1 MLKLQDLTFA
11 IDGKPLLEAASAV
24 IPAGHK
30 VGIVGRNGTGKTTLF
45 RLIRNEWALD
55 SGSIEY
61 PAYYRVGGVEQEA
74 PANNVSLLDTV
85 LAADIE
91 YHSLRSEAETATDPM
106 RIAEI
111 HTRLSDINA
120 HSAEARAATIL
131 SGLGFDSRA
140 QARPCSEFS
149 GGWRMR
155 VALGAVLF
163 AQPDL
168 LLLDEPTNYLDL
180 EGAVWL
186 ESFLA
191 RYSHTVLVISHDRG
205 LLNRSVTGIL
215 HLNDLKLRY
224 QTGGYDQFD
233 AERRLRLEQQMATK
247 KKQDAQRAHIQSFV
261 DRFRYK
267 ASKAR
272 QAQSRLKQLEKMQP
286 IAALSES
293 AVASFQF
300 PSPDPLPPPLMVIEK
315 AAVGYDNNPVLR
327 NIDLRLD
334 LDDRIAL
341 LGTNGEGKSTLSKL
355 IADRLAPMEGEI
367 RKSGKLRI
375 GFFAQ
380 HQLDELVPGDTPFQ
394 HMARLRPDELPTKLR
409 ARLGAAGIGADI
421 VENPVERLSG
431 GQKAR
436 LLMAMAAIDAPHI
449 LILDEP
455 TNHLDIESRE
465 ALIHALNDYQGAV
478 ILVSHDPHLVE
489 TIADQLWIVR
499 DGAVRPFDGDMND
512 YRKQLLQARAGKG
525 RTAASG
531 DQDSGPATNDP
542 AANNPTSGDLAANS
556 PAANNPARAL
566 SGKERRA
573 STAGLRSAITK
584 NEKELAKLNQQK
596 EALEKDM
603 ATPGFFD
610 SSNSVQSAEAGRQL
624 AALNTAIEAA
634 EEAWVTLQEDLDA
647 ALAE

>member
-531 DQDSGPATNDP
+531 DQDNGPATSDP

>member
-1 MLKLQDLTFA
+1 M
-11 IDGKPLLEAASAV
+11 
-24 IPAGHK
+24 
-30 VGIVGRNGTGKTTLF
+30 
-45 RLIRNEWALD
+45 
-55 SGSIEY
+55 
-61 PAYYRVGGVEQEA
+61 
-74 PANNVSLLDTV
+74 
-85 LAADIE
+85 
-91 YHSLRSEAETATDPM
+91 
-106 RIAEI
+106 
-111 HTRLSDINA
+111 
-120 HSAEARAATIL
+120 
-131 SGLGFDSRA
+131 
-140 QARPCSEFS
+140 
-149 GGWRMR
+149 
-155 VALGAVLF
+155 ALGAVLF

-512 YRKQLLQARAGKG
+512 YRKQLLQARTGKG

-531 DQDSGPATNDP
+531 DQDSGPATSDP

>member
-1 MLKLQDLTFA
+1 MLKMRDITFA
-11 IDGKPLLEAASAV
+11 IDGKPLFEAASAV
-24 IPAGHK
+24 IPTGHK

-45 RLIRNEWALD
+45 RLIRNEWSLD

-61 PAYYRVGGVEQEA
+61 PAHYRVGGVEQEA
-74 PANNVSLLDTV
+74 PANDISLLDTV
-85 LAADIE
+85 LAANAE
-91 YHSLRSEAETATDPM
+91 YKSLIAESETATDPM

-111 HTRLSDINA
+111 HARLSDIGA
-120 HSAEARAATIL
+120 HSAESRAATIL
-131 SGLGFDSRA
+131 AGLGFDNEA
-140 QARPCSEFS
+140 QMRPCAEFS

-163 AQPDL
+163 SQPDL

-186 ESFLA
+186 ENFLA
-191 RYSHTVLVISHDRG
+191 RYGQTVLVISHDRG

-215 HLNDLKLRY
+215 HVNDLKLRY

-233 AERRLRLEQQMATK
+233 YERRLRLEQQMATK
-247 KKQDAQRAHIQSFV
+247 KKQDEQRAHIQSFV

-272 QAQSRLKQLEKMQP
+272 QAQSRIKQLEKMQP

-293 AVASFQF
+293 DVAGFSF
-300 PSPDPLPPPLMVIEK
+300 PSPNPLPPPLMVIEK
-315 AAVGYDNNPVLR
+315 AAVGYDGCPVLR

-334 LDDRIAL
+334 FDDRIAL

-355 IADRLAPMEGEI
+355 IANRLTPIEGEI

-380 HQLDELVPGDTPFQ
+380 HQLDELVPGETPLQ

-409 ARLGAAGIGADI
+409 TRLSAAGIGPDI
-421 VENPVERLSG
+421 VENAVEKLSG

-436 LLMAMAAIDAPHI
+436 LLMALAAIDAPHI

-465 ALIHALNDYQGAV
+465 ALIHAINAYQGAV

-499 DGAVRPFDGDMND
+499 NGAVQPFDGDMDD
-512 YRKQLLQARAGKG
+512 YRKQLLQKRPGKG
-525 RTAASG
+525 QTPLTGHQPSGTASA
-531 DQDSGPATNDP
+531 DP
-542 AANNPTSGDLAANS
+542 LAQ
-556 PAANNPARAL
+556 PARAL
-566 SGKERRA
+566 SGRERRA
-573 STAGLRSAITK
+573 NTAGVRSAITK
-584 NEKELAKLNQQK
+584 NEKDLEKLNRRK
-596 EALEKDM
+596 VRLEGEM
-603 ATPGFFD
+603 TSAGFFD
-610 SSNSVQSAEAGRQL
+610 AANSDRAATAGREL
-624 AALNTAIEAA
+624 ASVNEAIATA
-634 EEAWVTLQEDLDA
+634 EEEWIKLQERLDA
-647 ALAE
+647 AATE